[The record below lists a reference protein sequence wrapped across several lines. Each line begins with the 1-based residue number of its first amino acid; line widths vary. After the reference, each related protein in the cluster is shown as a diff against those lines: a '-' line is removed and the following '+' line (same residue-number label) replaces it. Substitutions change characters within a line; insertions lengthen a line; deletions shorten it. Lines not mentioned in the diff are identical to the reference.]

1 MERERETEE
10 KMTKANTSLARERLT
25 SAEHPLFPSVSAA
38 LSPPKAIVRGFVDS
52 LDFASFR

>member
-1 MERERETEE
+1 METEE

-38 LSPPKAIVRGFVDS
+38 LLSPRGHIVRGFVDS
-52 LDFASFR
+52 LIFASFRY